1 MYNVLN
7 NIVHLI
13 FAMKYWV
20 MSNKIEQIVSK
31 KENNKADLIANF
43 IFYFITLLIVAT
55 NIAACFDESPNSG
68 FSSSGEIIFNV
79 LYSMPPYLIVGVL
92 IDAFYRLRKFKGD

>member
-13 FAMKYWV
+13 FAIKYWV

-31 KENNKADLIANF
+31 KENPNSDRIANF
-43 IFYFITLLIVAT
+43 IFFFQVLLIVAT
-55 NIAACFDESPNSG
+55 NTAACFDESPNSG
-68 FSSSGEIIFNV
+68 FTIPGEIIFNV
-79 LYSMPPYLIVGVL
+79 FYSMPPYLIVGVL
-92 IDAFYRLRKFKGD
+92 IDALFRLRKFKG